1 MVKNRE
7 ERIEMIRKIISTEI
21 ISSQDDLQS
30 RLEEIGVEVTQATLS
45 RDLKLLQV
53 IKVSDA
59 KTGYIYRLPGKEMA
73 DPPVESP
80 DLARMNFLAEGVIGI
95 EFSGNLGVMK
105 TLAGYAGGI
114 ALAIDNSRSAEI
126 IGTIAGDDTILLV
139 MREGV
144 GRNDVTK
151 ALKTI
156 MPGLENR
163 I

>member
-1 MVKNRE
+1 MVKSRE
-7 ERIEMIRKIISTEI
+7 ERIAMIRKIISTEI
-21 ISSQDDLQS
+21 ISSQDELQS
-30 RLEEIGVEVTQATLS
+30 KLEEIGVEVTQATLS
-45 RDLKLLQV
+45 RDLKSLQV
-53 IKVSDA
+53 IKISDA
-59 KTGYIYRLPGKEMA
+59 MNGYIYRLPGKEIA
-73 DPPVESP
+73 DQAADTS

-144 GRNDVTK
+144 GRNDVVK
-151 ALKTI
+151 ALKTM
-156 MPGLENR
+156 MPKLEGR